1 MSILLF
7 RSSNILHQL
16 KKNDKEKTAVAW
28 FVSFHVAAVRAVV
41 IQLNFQN
48 DKLEFSVHSYIVL
61 FHQASIFVLL
71 CVDILYTSS
80 TKHRHHLPA
89 FLVFILFQK

>member
-16 KKNDKEKTAVAW
+16 KKKKKRKRKTAVAW

-48 DKLEFSVHSYIVL
+48 DKLKF
-61 FHQASIFVLL
+61 A
-71 CVDILYTSS
+71 
-80 TKHRHHLPA
+80 
-89 FLVFILFQK
+89 

>member
-16 KKNDKEKTAVAW
+16 KKKKQKKKTAVAW

-71 CVDILYTSS
+71 CVDILYT
-80 TKHRHHLPA
+80 
-89 FLVFILFQK
+89 FQH